1 MSTRKGVF
9 YGWFILAA
17 VFFVL
22 FMSTGVR
29 NSFGVF
35 VIPLSNDFEWSRS
48 TVSLAIAVGWL
59 VNGVTQP
66 FIGRLYDRFGARK
79 VITISLVVLGVST
92 MLLSQTNSIWFLV
105 VVYGLVMS
113 VAGGGTS
120 LVTVHALLARWFFRR
135 RGVALSVGTSGGGVG
150 ALVLAPFAAYMILL
164 AGWRTTWMVL
174 GAMKLVLAVPLA
186 AMLIKNAPSDI
197 GELPDG
203 RSASPE
209 RGGGDQG
216 QTQDA
221 PRGPLEAET
230 WHQSYRSRPMWQMTG
245 AYFVCGMT
253 TAIISFHYVPFAID
267 RGVSLGMAALA
278 FGVMNALN
286 VVGVLAVGFI
296 SDKLGRKNLLASVY
310 AVRGIGY
317 IILILVP
324 GALGLWGFAI
334 IAGLAWVA
342 TAPLTASLTADI
354 YGVKN
359 LGTLNGV
366 ATFAHQMGG
375 ALSIYLGGLLY
386 DVFGAYD
393 VPFAIAGSLLVG
405 ASLAALTI
413 KERKYSA
420 RYQPQAAPGPATA
433 SHPG

>member
-66 FIGRLYDRFGARK
+66 FVGRLYDRFGARK

-135 RGVALSVGTSGGGVG
+135 RGVALSIGTSGGGVG

-209 RGGGDQG
+209 RGGRDQG

-317 IILILVP
+317 IILVLVP

-420 RYQPQAAPGPATA
+420 RYQPQAGPATA